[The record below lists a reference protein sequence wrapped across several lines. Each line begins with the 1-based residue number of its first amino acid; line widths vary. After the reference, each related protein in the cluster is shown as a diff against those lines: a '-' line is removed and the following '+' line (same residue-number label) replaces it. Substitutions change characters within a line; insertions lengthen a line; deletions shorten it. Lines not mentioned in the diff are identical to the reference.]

1 MVKYIL
7 VFNTIISFSICTFV
21 TADMIDDSSL
31 EPWETC
37 ALCHGLY
44 GDSARS
50 KFPKLAAQKAEYLS
64 KQIKDFQAGK
74 RTNDGG
80 QMQSMV
86 ESLTSDNIE
95 QIVNWFSTQPVPKA
109 SPEKPT
115 QTDINNLAAV
125 LGGRPKETCGTC
137 HQAASSEPKI
147 KAPASAALQIPFLHA
162 QHADYLA
169 KQMTDFKT
177 GDRHDTLVH
186 HPLLQPLSSDQITLL
201 AEYFASSER

>member
-1 MVKYIL
+1 MVKYPIAL
-7 VFNTIISFSICTFV
+7 ISIIALFISTTI

-50 KFPKLAAQKAEYLS
+50 KFPKLAGQNKDYLA
-64 KQIKDFQAGK
+64 KQIEAFQAGD
-74 RTNDGG
+74 RTNDNG

-86 ESLTSDNIE
+86 EGLTNDDIE
-95 QIVNWFSTQPVPKA
+95 QIIEWFASQPAPKA
-109 SPEKPT
+109 SSEKPS
-115 QTDINNLAAV
+115 QKDIDQLAAV
-125 LGGRPKETCGTC
+125 SGGKPEQTCGIC
-137 HQAASSEPKI
+137 HQAASAETKI
-147 KAPASAALQIPFLHA
+147 NMPASVLQIPFLHA
-162 QHADYLA
+162 QHAEYLA

-186 HPLLQPLSSDQITLL
+186 RPLLQPLSSDQITLL
-201 AEYFASSER
+201 AEHFASSER